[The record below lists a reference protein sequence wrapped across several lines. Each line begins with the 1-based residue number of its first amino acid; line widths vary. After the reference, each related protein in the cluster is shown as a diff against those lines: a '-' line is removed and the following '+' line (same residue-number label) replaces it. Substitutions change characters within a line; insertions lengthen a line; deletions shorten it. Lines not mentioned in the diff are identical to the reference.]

1 MPEQTDHRTVAEA
14 AERFLELSSSPALDQ
29 GDSDELHA
37 LRHHPDVIAEL
48 ERRKHRAASAD
59 DELAAALEADGLTDE
74 QGRRLLEL
82 NGFNAV
88 RSEAIRLLQA
98 LAGLPLDAL
107 EATIVYNQ
115 RAGARLKAAGPTSR
129 DALAVAERELE
140 YLRLVTRQRRELKNL
155 EERLAAR
162 DRIVAR

>member
-1 MPEQTDHRTVAEA
+1 MPEQTDHLTDEEQAARRAADPDLEAYVDELRAARLAIEADAAAEA
-14 AERFLELSSSPALDQ
+14 ADER
-29 GDSDELHA
+29 
-37 LRHHPDVIAEL
+37 
-48 ERRKHRAASAD
+48 ERQRAAIG
-59 DELAAALEADGLTDE
+59 ELEADGLTDE

-162 DRIVAR
+162 DRITAR